1 MLRPIPPSE
10 KGLYPCKKANPG
22 CLVSSKRKAWPE
34 QKLSGD
40 RGHSLPSG
48 LCARVSSPP
57 LLKSWGSFS
66 LNFSSSS
73 SQPLVR
79 IMSFFITSRSPLVPG
94 IFSLCRYLQAT
105 QATSHSSFPQ
115 SKQIVLF
122 KIIHFRAISPDL
134 KLFLQLFSEPSP
146 VHFYKHKH
154 QAGIS

>member
-1 MLRPIPPSE
+1 M
-10 KGLYPCKKANPG
+10 
-22 CLVSSKRKAWPE
+22 SSKREAWPE
-34 QKLSGD
+34 QELSGH

-66 LNFSSSS
+66 LNFSN
-73 SQPLVR
+73 SQPLVL
-79 IMSFFITSRSPLVPG
+79 IMSFSITLKSPSVPG

-122 KIIHFRAISPDL
+122 RIIHFRAISPDL
-134 KLFLQLFSEPSP
+134 KLFSRLFSEPSP
-146 VHFYKHKH
+146 VPVPFYKHKH